1 MSYSPSIY
9 KFVEGSDAPVPLD
22 LEVVRSVLTPYDV
35 GDPGRTMT
43 EDGGL
48 QYWVRAADGSEA
60 EIFVDRTSIL
70 VERPH
75 SGPDVFAV
83 VAELA
88 ARLAAVIFDPSR
100 GTFFCGPEAHA
111 HLPVDMRQEAVLID
125 MTGEAVEAALI
136 GPRLP

>member
-9 KFVEGSDAPVPLD
+9 KFVEGCDAPVPLD
-22 LEVVRSVLTPYDV
+22 LKVIQAVLSPYDV
-35 GDPGRTMT
+35 GDPDLTVM

-48 QYWVRAADGSEA
+48 EYWVRAADGSEA
-60 EIFVDRTSIL
+60 EIFVDQTGIQ

-75 SGPDVFAV
+75 SGPGVFAI

-100 GTFFCGPEAHA
+100 GTFFCGSEAHA
-111 HLPVDMRQEAVLID
+111 HLPADIRHEAVLID

-136 GPRLP
+136 GPRSS

>member
-9 KFVEGSDAPVPLD
+9 KFVEGGDVPVPLD
-22 LEVVRSVLTPYDV
+22 MRVIQAVLSPYDV
-35 GDPGRTMT
+35 GDPDLKVM
-43 EDGGL
+43 EDGRL

-60 EIFVDRTSIL
+60 EIFVDRTGVL

-75 SGPDVFAV
+75 AGPGVFAI

-88 ARLAAVIFDPSR
+88 ARLAAVIFDPSQ
-100 GTFFCGPEAHA
+100 GMFFCGSAAHA
-111 HLPVDMRQEAVLID
+111 HLPADMRQEAVLID

-136 GPRLP
+136 GRRST